1 MVRSLT
7 AALLSLMALG
17 QPLCASAEPTAQ
29 SPAQASAEQAIRARY
44 RCRGRFDA
52 VDVTALFFNRVP
64 AELVLLVGETATRL
78 PQLRAASGA
87 RYGGADQEFWI
98 KGDRAVWSLGRAPA
112 MACEAQAG
120 AGGPARPAA
129 A

>member
-1 MVRSLT
+1 
-7 AALLSLMALG
+7 
-17 QPLCASAEPTAQ
+17 
-29 SPAQASAEQAIRARY
+29 
-44 RCRGRFDA
+44 
-52 VDVTALFFNRVP
+52 LFFNQAP
-64 AELVLLVGETATRL
+64 AELVLLEGESATRL
-78 PQLRAASGA
+78 PQLPSADGG
-87 RYGGADQEFWI
+87 RYGSADQEFWI

>member
-1 MVRSLT
+1 
-7 AALLSLMALG
+7 
-17 QPLCASAEPTAQ
+17 
-29 SPAQASAEQAIRARY
+29 
-44 RCRGRFDA
+44 
-52 VDVTALFFNRVP
+52 DVTALFFNRVP

-87 RYGGADQEFWI
+87 RYGGADQEFWV